1 MQTLFIYGVVAFIWT
16 GYRLISHLPEVTDE
30 LIFKPLIFWGP
41 VFGWVLVREKGNLS
55 SLGFTTKNLKKS
67 ILIGAGLGLF
77 FALEG
82 VITTIAK
89 DKEIEFNPGDLT
101 TQGFILAGIISLT
114 TGFSEEVLNRG
125 FLMNR
130 LWERWG
136 SELWANLVS
145 SILFMLFHLP
155 MALFV
160 LNYRGWEFFTF
171 ELLMFILGIADG
183 FIFGRTKNVIA
194 PAISHS
200 IWNFSAI
207 LFR

>member
-16 GYRLISHLPEVTDE
+16 GYRLIFHFPEASDE
-30 LIFKPLIFWGP
+30 LIFKPLIFLGP
-41 VFGWVLVREKGNLS
+41 VFGWVFLREKGNLS

-67 ILIGAGLGLF
+67 ILIGSGLGLF

-82 VITTIAK
+82 VITTMIRYK
-89 DKEIEFNPGDLT
+89 GIEFNPRGLT
-101 TQGFILAGIISLT
+101 VFGLALMGITSLT

-136 SELWANLVS
+136 SEPWANLVS
-145 SILFMLFHLP
+145 SILFMLLHLP
-155 MALFV
+155 IALFV
-160 LNYRGWEFFTF
+160 LNYRGSQIFTF
-171 ELLMFILGIADG
+171 ELLIFILGVADG